1 MASTLYEIA
10 RLWITFIALACGGK
24 LGELVHA
31 PLVGE
36 IVVGLLLGP
45 SGANFIPEPD
55 GVVLLG
61 NLGLCVLVMTGG
73 LSIDVDALAHVG
85 PVAIAIAVTGTLLP
99 IALGCAF
106 MTAAGYSPAVGV
118 AAGTALSSTSI
129 GMATNTMAA
138 ANALHTRIGSLVCVA
153 AMIDDVLSLVILAVL
168 GNVGG
173 SSDDAGALTWAIGR
187 PVMVSVAF
195 VVVGAGAARVVPRV
209 FAREWGWATRA
220 GETLT
225 KMKRDD
231 VVVASMLTL
240 TLGLVVACGAAGST
254 YLLGAFVGGYAFA
267 AAPNAKD
274 AWAKYD
280 LLSARLASIFF
291 LSVGMQIPLA
301 DLFDGAG
308 AGLGIGYAVPA
319 VLGKLATGA
328 FVRDVGDAAVVGWA
342 MVGRGELGFVMARE
356 ALDEGLFGD
365 TPYVACVWALLIATL
380 VSPVFMRR
388 ALERRKAA
396 GGWAAGDVGAAE
408 DGADA
413 VEIGRHDVA

>member
-153 AMIDDVLSLVILAVL
+153 AMID
-168 GNVGG
+168 
-173 SSDDAGALTWAIGR
+173 
-187 PVMVSVAF
+187 
-195 VVVGAGAARVVPRV
+195 
-209 FAREWGWATRA
+209 
-220 GETLT
+220 
-225 KMKRDD
+225 
-231 VVVASMLTL
+231 
-240 TLGLVVACGAAGST
+240 
-254 YLLGAFVGGYAFA
+254 
-267 AAPNAKD
+267 
-274 AWAKYD
+274 
-280 LLSARLASIFF
+280 
-291 LSVGMQIPLA
+291 
-301 DLFDGAG
+301 
-308 AGLGIGYAVPA
+308 
-319 VLGKLATGA
+319 
-328 FVRDVGDAAVVGWA
+328 A

-356 ALDEGLFGD
+356 ALD
-365 TPYVACVWALLIATL
+365 
-380 VSPVFMRR
+380 
-388 ALERRKAA
+388 
-396 GGWAAGDVGAAE
+396 
-408 DGADA
+408 
-413 VEIGRHDVA
+413 

>member
-319 VLGKLATGA
+319 VLGKLRGG
-328 FVRDVGDAAVVGWA
+328 VRPSAGPWSAAASSGSSW
-342 MVGRGELGFVMARE
+342 R
-356 ALDEGLFGD
+356 
-365 TPYVACVWALLIATL
+365 
-380 VSPVFMRR
+380 
-388 ALERRKAA
+388 ERRWTRGCSGIRRTSRACGHCSSRRWCPRCSCDA
-396 GGWAAGDVGAAE
+396 RWSGGRRRGD
-408 DGADA
+408 
-413 VEIGRHDVA
+413 GRRGTSAPPRTERTRSR

>member
-1 MASTLYEIA
+1 
-10 RLWITFIALACGGK
+10 
-24 LGELVHA
+24 
-31 PLVGE
+31 
-36 IVVGLLLGP
+36 
-45 SGANFIPEPD
+45 
-55 GVVLLG
+55 
-61 NLGLCVLVMTGG
+61 
-73 LSIDVDALAHVG
+73 
-85 PVAIAIAVTGTLLP
+85 
-99 IALGCAF
+99 
-106 MTAAGYSPAVGV
+106 
-118 AAGTALSSTSI
+118 
-129 GMATNTMAA
+129 
-138 ANALHTRIGSLVCVA
+138 
-153 AMIDDVLSLVILAVL
+153 
-168 GNVGG
+168 
-173 SSDDAGALTWAIGR
+173 
-187 PVMVSVAF
+187 
-195 VVVGAGAARVVPRV
+195 
-209 FAREWGWATRA
+209 
-220 GETLT
+220 
-225 KMKRDD
+225 MKRDD

-319 VLGKLATGA
+319 VLGTLATGA

>member
-1 MASTLYEIA
+1 
-10 RLWITFIALACGGK
+10 
-24 LGELVHA
+24 
-31 PLVGE
+31 
-36 IVVGLLLGP
+36 
-45 SGANFIPEPD
+45 
-55 GVVLLG
+55 
-61 NLGLCVLVMTGG
+61 
-73 LSIDVDALAHVG
+73 
-85 PVAIAIAVTGTLLP
+85 
-99 IALGCAF
+99 
-106 MTAAGYSPAVGV
+106 
-118 AAGTALSSTSI
+118 
-129 GMATNTMAA
+129 
-138 ANALHTRIGSLVCVA
+138 
-153 AMIDDVLSLVILAVL
+153 MIDDVLSLVILAVL